1 MKKRRELQIV
11 KELSPGHDVVKTLRG
26 AGFSVKRVVGLAE
39 RPVISER
46 SLPSSVEGKTMNQ
59 LIAQLFGKARQSR
72 LEEAPRA
79 ESAAKAG
86 REEKAIAAGVAAEE
100 NPGSKEQQRFAS
112 SLQLALRASRT
123 KGRAAAAEAMEPVS
137 PAAIAAA
144 QLPQEQA
151 PYFFAGAG
159 PKERYKRPQ
168 LTLPGVGFHG
178 VGKHDAGVRRRMLL
192 ELKEVHG
199 GSEDNRDRVG

>member
-11 KELSPGHDVVKTLRG
+11 KELSPEHDIVKTLRG
-26 AGFSVKRVVGLAE
+26 AGFSVKRVVGLAK
-39 RPVISER
+39 RPVISEQAI
-46 SLPSSVEGKTMNQ
+46 PSSVEGRTMNQ
-59 LIAQLFGKARQSR
+59 LIAQVFGKARQSR

-79 ESAAKAG
+79 ESAAQAG
-86 REEKAIAAGVAAEE
+86 REEKAIAAAEE

-137 PAAIAAA
+137 PAVAAA
-144 QLPQEQA
+144 QPLQE
-151 PYFFAGAG
+151 PPFFTGAG
-159 PKERYKRPQ
+159 PTERYKRPQ
-168 LTLPGVGFHG
+168 LILPGVGFHG

-192 ELKEVHG
+192 ELKEVHSE
-199 GSEDNRDRVG
+199 SEDNRDRVG